1 MLSWAPGFDG
11 AASQWSIAWGYHL
24 HRFLRF
30 VRCDDRLRWRQMPSH
45 AHREGWAVTAKVTW
59 GRVLSWRGALCFLSG
74 ILSLPRA
81 YAAFTMRASGVIAV
95 GASLLFRSMARFSR
109 L

>member
-1 MLSWAPGFDG
+1 VLSWAPGFDG

-45 AHREGWAVTAKVTW
+45 AHREGWAV
-59 GRVLSWRGALCFLSG
+59 
-74 ILSLPRA
+74 
-81 YAAFTMRASGVIAV
+81 
-95 GASLLFRSMARFSR
+95 
-109 L
+109 